1 MIPSMISGF
10 VSDYLGYKEFFI
22 WVLISTIPAFLI
34 TWLVPLEKVEDL
46 SLGDEV
52 QIDESV

>member
-1 MIPSMISGF
+1 MISGF

-34 TWLVPLEKVEDL
+34 TWLVPL
-46 SLGDEV
+46 STEV
-52 QIDESV
+52 VSETQND